1 MSQEKAA
8 KIIEFE
14 VPRPLAADI
23 DGYETAGEFLQKA
36 RLNAGFTIEA
46 VSSAVRVKPEYL
58 AAIEETRPDLLPPV
72 PYAVGFV
79 KVYARALGLDAE
91 AVVKQFKADI
101 GAAAPAVFEA
111 PEPSPDTPASE
122 GPRFVSVFA
131 VAAIV
136 IFALWVVF
144 QILGKD
150 PAPEPPPPVAAERPA
165 PTLLPRAPMADVS
178 APAAVDASATAPG
191 AAAEAPLLT
200 PRLKPVVVSAALT
213 ASVAPVYPES
223 CAGGVLESVTV
234 VFDITPAGRAANA
247 RVASSTNACFEAAA
261 LSAVGQWRFSPR
273 TVDGAPVVDAGKR
286 ATLNF
291 RR

>member
-79 KVYARALGLDAE
+79 KVYARALGLDAA

-111 PEPSPDTPASE
+111 PEPSADAPASE

-136 IFALWVVF
+136 VFALWVVF

-150 PAPEPPPPVAAERPA
+150 PAPEAPPPVAAERPA

-178 APAAVDASATAPG
+178 APAAAEATAPG

-200 PRLKPVVVSAALT
+200 PRLKPAVVSAALT

-247 RVASSTNACFEAAA
+247 RVASSTNACFEVAA